1 MVACYEVVYC
11 ENEILI
17 RRFMKK
23 HGDVECGIGFK
34 KSRYGN
40 D

>member
-1 MVACYEVVYC
+1 MVFFMMVCFEC
-11 ENEILI
+11 EILI

>member
-11 ENEILI
+11 EYEILI

-23 HGDVECGIGFK
+23 HRDVECGIGLK
-34 KSRYGN
+34 KSWYGN